1 MLTGITS
8 SHGFDDGYYFDP
20 AAHSPLENLVDI
32 AQQELTEEETLFGLY
47 EDSHHNNTDG
57 SIGTAAGSIGSSCS
71 AFDFYYDGC
80 ELNNRAPFK
89 RSNNVVNNLNN
100 NNNNTISKHMDSHL
114 SMGDFFMED
123 ELNLSDPTKSSW
135 RHDIVPIPGNG
146 GGPVLGHIRSGPY
159 LDMTY
164 NHGTPKHSRSK
175 AVPICTAFSV
185 PESPRHLDHRFSS
198 ITDSPHHLDQY
209 STSKLAKQK

>member
-1 MLTGITS
+1 MVISIAGIAS
-8 SHGFDDGYYFDP
+8 AYDYDDGYYFDP

-47 EDSHHNNTDG
+47 DDSHHNNTDG
-57 SIGTAAGSIGSSCS
+57 SIGTAAGSVGSSCS

-89 RSNNVVNNLNN
+89 KSNNIVSNNLNN
-100 NNNNTISKHMDSHL
+100 NNNISKHIDSHH

-146 GGPVLGHIRSGPY
+146 RGPILGHIRSGPY

-175 AVPICTAFSV
+175 AVPIGTAFSV
-185 PESPRHLDHRFSS
+185 
-198 ITDSPHHLDQY
+198 TDSPHHLDQY